1 MNPTDVAETESAQEL
16 REIENQF
23 RMAIRDAVNR
33 TTRKPFYWGGLK
45 GYRQL
50 ESIAQL
56 SITHKLGFSVNGDEP
71 SVGQILKSLPSAPDR
86 GNTGFAI

>member
-1 MNPTDVAETESAQEL
+1 LNPTDVVETENAKEL
-16 REIENQF
+16 QEIENQF

-56 SITHKLGFSVNGDEP
+56 SITH
-71 SVGQILKSLPSAPDR
+71 ILKWQ
-86 GNTGFAI
+86 GNGLDF